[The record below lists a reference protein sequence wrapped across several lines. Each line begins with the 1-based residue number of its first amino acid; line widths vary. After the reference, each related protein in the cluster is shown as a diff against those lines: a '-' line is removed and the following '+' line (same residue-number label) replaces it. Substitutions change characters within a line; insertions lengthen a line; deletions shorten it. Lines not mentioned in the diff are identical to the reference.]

1 MNFIDHDAI
10 CFLFSET
17 LRLEKTYHFQSTL
30 INMKAIKRKVSHW
43 KKEIQDL
50 KVFKKTFSQTIQ
62 TLNRNVEAG
71 YNSISDDSLY
81 NIRILSKLMLLK
93 RKEQNRA
100 LEIASF
106 IYHKLASI
114 YGLAYSEYD
123 SDYINTLTLAVEH
136 VAIIN
141 SQVAIKLANLHGFN
155 YGMLLAKAAIV
166 QMKINIVKGK
176 EIWKKILSE
185 IERQKNTVS
194 EIYAVYQVISL
205 S

>member
-1 MNFIDHDAI
+1 
-10 CFLFSET
+10 
-17 LRLEKTYHFQSTL
+17 
-30 INMKAIKRKVSHW
+30 MKAIKRKVSHW

-50 KVFKKTFSQTIQ
+50 KAFKKTFSQTIQ